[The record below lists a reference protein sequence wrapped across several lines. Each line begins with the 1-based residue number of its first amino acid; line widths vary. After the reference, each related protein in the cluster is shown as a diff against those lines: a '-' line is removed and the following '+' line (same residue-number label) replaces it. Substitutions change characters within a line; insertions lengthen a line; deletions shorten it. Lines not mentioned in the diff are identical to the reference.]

1 MHDSI
6 LNISVCLKFAPIM
19 FNLWIQISNSKV
31 IVFLVGWFM
40 STQKSRNIFV
50 EELCKYFMDF
60 LQTGFK
66 STRFPKRYIRLNNE
80 KNFKIG
86 IDLSKYEN
94 FNESIR
100 KVLNKPEAFQQEI
113 SVKKGTHTVKLNN
126 TSIDLLKKLT
136 KQIKDKDIEK
146 LFYFLL
152 KQLKN
157 LRYHIEINQMKL
169 MMRLMK
175 LSRKNLQK

>member
-1 MHDSI
+1 
-6 LNISVCLKFAPIM
+6 
-19 FNLWIQISNSKV
+19 
-31 IVFLVGWFM
+31 M

-100 KVLNKPEAFQQEI
+100 KVLNKPKPIQQEI
-113 SVKKGTHTVKLNN
+113 TVKKETKTVKINKTN
-126 TSIDLLKKLT
+126 
-136 KQIKDKDIEK
+136 IK
-146 LFYFLL
+146 FT
-152 KQLKN
+152 
-157 LRYHIEINQMKL
+157 
-169 MMRLMK
+169 
-175 LSRKNLQK
+175 